1 MGKPSSRTAAPGG
14 MQIVLAAEPSAGGVG
29 RHVLDLAEG
38 LPARGFRVLLVH
50 ARHGVDPAF
59 TQRLAQRDRF
69 GYDATSIDVRHE
81 IGGQDMAA
89 TFALRRAIR
98 DFGGADVLHAHSSK
112 AGALA
117 RLGRWR
123 CARRTVYTA
132 HGWYT
137 QNPELGRG
145 AHTAFRAIE
154 VGLSTVTDAIVS
166 VSQGEAEHAAGI
178 GIPRRKL
185 VVIEN
190 GIEPWPAER
199 VASARRDT
207 RARLGV
213 AEDDVVVGFLGRL
226 QSAKAPEVAV
236 RTFRRILDECPD
248 ARPVLAG
255 DGPDAEM
262 VRATL
267 NELGLAERVR
277 WLKSVKGTDTIPA
290 FDIFLLTSR
299 YEGFPY
305 ALLEALSSSCAIV
318 STRVPGVAECVE
330 HGDNGYVV
338 DIGDDA
344 ALAAYVTSLIHDRTR
359 LRSMRDRSRHR
370 ALVYSMDRML
380 DRTAELY
387 RSLHEAH

>member
-1 MGKPSSRTAAPGG
+1 MAEPSSRAAAPGHL
-14 MQIVLAAEPSAGGVG
+14 QIVLAAEPSAGGVG

-50 ARHGVDPAF
+50 ARHGLDPAF
-59 TQRLAQRDRF
+59 SQRLAKRARF

-81 IGGQDMAA
+81 PGGRDMAA

-98 DFGGADVLHAHSSK
+98 EFGGADVLHAHSSK

-117 RLGRWR
+117 RLGRWGR
-123 CARRTVYTA
+123 ARRTVYTA

-137 QNPELGRG
+137 QNPELGLG
-145 AHTAFRAIE
+145 AHTVYRAIE
-154 VGLSTVTDAIVS
+154 IGLSTMTDAIVS
-166 VSQGEAEHAAGI
+166 VSKGEAEHAAGI

-199 VASARRDT
+199 VAAARRDT
-207 RARLGV
+207 RARLGI
-213 AEDDVVVGFLGRL
+213 AENDVVVGFLGRL

-255 DGPDAEM
+255 NGPDAEL

-267 NELGLAERVR
+267 SELGLAERVR
-277 WLKSVKGTDTIPA
+277 WLTDVSGTDTIPA
-290 FDIFLLTSR
+290 FDVFLLTSR

-318 STRVPGVAECVE
+318 STRVPGVAECVA

-338 DIGDDA
+338 DGTDAA
-344 ALAAYVTSLIHDRTR
+344 ALAAHVTSLIQDRAR
-359 LRSMRDRSRHR
+359 LRTMRERSRQR

-387 RSLHEAH
+387 RSLNEAN

>member
-1 MGKPSSRTAAPGG
+1 MREPSSRASATGG

-50 ARHGVDPAF
+50 ARHGLDPAF
-59 TQRLAQRDRF
+59 SHRLAQRARY
-69 GYDATSIDVRHE
+69 GYDATSIDVRHQ

-89 TFALRRAIR
+89 TFELRRAIR
-98 DFGGADVLHAHSSK
+98 EVGGADVLHAHSSK

-137 QNPELGRG
+137 QNPKLGRG
-145 AHTAFRAIE
+145 AHTAYRAIE

-185 VVIEN
+185 HVIEN
-190 GIEPWPAER
+190 GIEPWPTER
-199 VASARRDT
+199 VAAARRDT
-207 RARLGV
+207 RARLGL
-213 AEDDVVVGFLGRL
+213 AEHDVVVGFLGRL

-248 ARPVLAG
+248 AQPVLAG

-277 WLKSVKGTDTIPA
+277 WLKAVKGTDTIPA

-318 STRVPGVAECVE
+318 STRVPGVAECVA

-338 DIGDDA
+338 DVGDVGG
-344 ALAAYVTSLIHDRTR
+344 LAARVTSLMHDRTR
-359 LRSMRDRSRHR
+359 LRTMRERSRHR

-380 DRTAELY
+380 DRTADLY
-387 RSLHEAH
+387 RTLHEAR